1 MTRDIERELA
11 DFRSKIE
18 QAKTELNR
26 LEGEEK
32 VLLKRLKDDH
42 GLKSVE
48 EAKKVL
54 LTLNRD
60 IDKLDTELEEKLIYI
75 EEKYEFG

>member
-48 EAKKVL
+48 EAKKEL
-54 LTLNRD
+54 LVLNRG
-60 IDKLDTELEEKLIYI
+60 IDKLDKELEEKLIYI